1 MARKPITKEL
11 LNSRLLK
18 EYASWIYCTECN
30 KTVAYLCYVTYDS
43 FDFKYECHCG
53 GKGSVHIEFE
63 HAPMEQGQRPLETIK
78 NRLCCP
84 KDKSP
89 FVTFVDKNLKGYSYS
104 IGCKECQTKYTGKAG
119 TLK

>member
-11 LNSRLLK
+11 VNARLLK